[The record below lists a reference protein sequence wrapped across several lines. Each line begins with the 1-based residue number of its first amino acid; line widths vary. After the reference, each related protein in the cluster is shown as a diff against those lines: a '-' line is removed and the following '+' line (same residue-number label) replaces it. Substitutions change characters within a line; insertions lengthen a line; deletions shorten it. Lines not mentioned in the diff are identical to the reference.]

1 VGLSEEYG
9 RQCLPLTVCN
19 GGTADTRTTTRV
31 RQPGNIVGAGAIA
44 KQAEL
49 RELAMSLSKTAN
61 HPRNVGEVGQHNVK

>member
-1 VGLSEEYG
+1 MVASA
-9 RQCLPLTVCN
+9 CPLPSAM
-19 GGTADTRTTTRV
+19 GGQPTLARRRGF